1 MVAREE
7 FLQHLWTVIINP
19 VFRDSSL
26 DNIISNCKLD
36 PTGSFGDVGPAIERM
51 LAAGIIRRD
60 LSLVL
65 RMIAYEAVFGT
76 FYALSDPGLD
86 QDEDPSTLYEEL
98 LMADPSG
105 LAGRRG
111 SEDAALN

>member
-1 MVAREE
+1 
-7 FLQHLWTVIINP
+7 
-19 VFRDSSL
+19 
-26 DNIISNCKLD
+26 
-36 PTGSFGDVGPAIERM
+36 
-51 LAAGIIRRD
+51 
-60 LSLVL
+60 L
-65 RMIAYEAVFGT
+65 RLIAYEAVFGT